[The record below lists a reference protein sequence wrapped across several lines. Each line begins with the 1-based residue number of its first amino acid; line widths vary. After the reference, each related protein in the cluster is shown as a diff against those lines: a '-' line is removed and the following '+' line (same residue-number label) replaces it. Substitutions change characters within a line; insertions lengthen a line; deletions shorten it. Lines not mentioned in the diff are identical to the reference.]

1 MGSAFTQGHLTAAVR
16 RIVIRVE
23 NREGASEII
32 LLTNTEV
39 EAEVVALLDRY
50 RRQVELFF
58 RWFKC
63 ILGCTHWLSTTYLD
77 VILQA
82 SVPVLAP
89 LLVSLRTGRKPTQ
102 RTFEMIGLYF
112 QGWATAEELTRHI
125 ESLKTT
131 T

>member
-39 EAEVVALLDRY
+39 EAEVVALLYRY
-50 RRQVELFF
+50 RWQVELFF